1 MNPDLFPILNA
12 SAPVKALLGP
22 TPLRV
27 FPYGRAPTNVA
38 KPYAVYAVYNA
49 NPENYLGQRPDID
62 NKGTQIEIFADTY
75 QSLESC
81 FLAVRD
87 ALEEEAHMTNYSTP
101 DLDANTNLYG
111 VRMEFDFWDER

>member
-1 MNPDLFPILNA
+1 MNPDLFPILKANA
-12 SAPVKALLGP
+12 SVTALLGSE
-22 TPLRV
+22 PLRV
-27 FPYGRAPTNVA
+27 FPHGRAPTNTV

-62 NKGTQIEIFADTY
+62 NKGTQIEIFADTS

-81 FLAVRD
+81 FLAIRD
-87 ALEEEAHMTNYSTP
+87 ALEDFAHMTNYNTP

-111 VRMEFDFWDER
+111 VRMEFDFWEAR